1 MKEHVRWDLL
11 VIGELNVDIIA
22 AGLERLPELGKEIL
36 APSLELRMGSS
47 SAICA
52 AAASK
57 LGLRVGFVGKVGD
70 DLYGHFVLE
79 RLQDLGIDTAPI
91 IVDPSIR
98 TGATIAISTPA
109 DRGFVTYL
117 GSIAALTPEEVDLDL
132 FDHARHVHSSSFFL
146 QQGLQPGYPSL
157 FAAAKRRGCTT
168 SLDTGY
174 DPLERW
180 DSTLW
185 DTLHRTDVFLPN
197 EVEAP
202 AITGRADPGTASD
215 VLADVVPTVVV
226 KLGGGGAIARQG
238 TTCVR
243 VPAFPVEVIETTG
256 AGDTFNAGFLT
267 AWLRG
272 LTLEES
278 VTLGVAAGSL
288 SVTKVGGSEGAPTL
302 EEVCA
307 FLQGQGHS
315 LSRRL
320 RQGPARAGVA
330 RHVI

>member
-1 MKEHVRWDLL
+1 MKDYPRWDLL

-22 AGLERLPELGKEIL
+22 AGLEQLPELGKEIL

-52 AAASK
+52 AASSK

-70 DLYGHFVLE
+70 DLFGRFVVG
-79 RLQDLGIDTAPI
+79 RLQELGVDTGPI

-98 TGATIAISTPA
+98 TGASIAISTPH

-117 GSIAALTPEEVDLDL
+117 GSIAALVAQEVDHNL
-132 FDHARHVHSSSFFL
+132 FEQARHVHSSSFFL
-146 QQGLQPGYPSL
+146 QQALQPGYPHL
-157 FAAAKRRGCTT
+157 FAAAKLRGCTT

-180 DSTLW
+180 NSTLW
-185 DTLHRTDVFLPN
+185 ETLRHTDIFLPN

-202 AITGRADPGTASD
+202 AIAGEADSGAALE
-215 VLADVVPTVVV
+215 VLAAMVPTVVV
-226 KLGGGGAIARQG
+226 KLGDGGAVARQG
-238 TTCVR
+238 GKRVQ
-243 VPAFPVEVIETTG
+243 VPAFPVEVVETTG

-267 AWLRG
+267 AWLKG

-278 VTLGVAAGSL
+278 LTLGVAAGSL
-288 SVTKVGGSEGAPTL
+288 SVTQVGGSEGAPTL
-302 EEVCA
+302 EEVCV
-307 FLQGQGHS
+307 FLQEQGH
-315 LSRRL
+315 LL
-320 RQGPARAGVA
+320 GEKLA
-330 RHVI
+330 

>member
-1 MKEHVRWDLL
+1 MKEHARWDLL

-22 AGLERLPELGKEIL
+22 TGLERLPELGKEIL

-70 DLYGHFVLE
+70 DLFGRFVVE
-79 RLQDLGIDTAPI
+79 RLQELGVDTGPI

-98 TGATIAISTPA
+98 TGATIAISTPQ

-117 GSIAALTPEEVDLDL
+117 GSIAALTPEEVDHNL
-132 FDHARHVHSSSFFL
+132 FEQARHVHSSSFFL
-146 QQGLQPGYPSL
+146 QQGLQPGYPHL
-157 FAAAKRRGCTT
+157 FAAARMRGCTT

-185 DTLHRTDVFLPN
+185 DTLRQADIFLPN

-202 AITGRADPGTASD
+202 AITGRADPRAAAE
-215 VLADVVPTVVV
+215 VLAEVVPTVVV
-226 KLGGGGAIARQG
+226 KLGGGGALARQG
-238 TTCVR
+238 ERCVQ
-243 VPAFPVEVIETTG
+243 VSAFPVEVIETTG

-267 AWLRG
+267 AWLKG

-278 VTLGVAAGSL
+278 LTLGVAAGSL

-302 EEVCA
+302 EEMRV
-307 FLQGQGHS
+307 FLQERGHP
-315 LSRRL
+315 LGERL
-320 RQGPARAGVA
+320 NWGW
-330 RHVI
+330 

>member
-1 MKEHVRWDLL
+1 MKEHHRWDLL

-52 AAASK
+52 AASSK
-57 LGLRVGFVGKVGD
+57 LGLRVGFVGKVGR
-70 DLYGHFVLE
+70 DLFGRFVVG
-79 RLQDLGIDTAPI
+79 RLQEVGVDTEPI
-91 IVDPSIR
+91 IVDASIR
-98 TGATIAISTPA
+98 TGATIAISTPE

-117 GSIAALTPEEVDLDL
+117 GSIVALTPGDVDRNL
-132 FDHARHVHSSSFFL
+132 FEQARHVHSSSFFL
-146 QQGLQPGYPSL
+146 QRGLQPGYSNL
-157 FAAAKRRGCTT
+157 FAAAKVCGCTT

-185 DTLHRTDVFLPN
+185 DTLRQTDIFLPN

-202 AITGRADPGTASD
+202 AIARQADSQMALE
-215 VLADVVPTVVV
+215 VLGEIVPLVVV
-226 KLGGGGAIARQG
+226 KMGGRGAIARQG
-238 TTCVR
+238 ERCVQ
-243 VPAFPVEVIETTG
+243 VPAFPVEVVETTG

-267 AWLRG
+267 AWLKG
-272 LTLEES
+272 LTLRES
-278 VTLGVAAGSL
+278 LTLGVAAGSL

-307 FLQGQGHS
+307 FLQEQAHPLGEK
-315 LSRRL
+315 L
-320 RQGPARAGVA
+320 A
-330 RHVI
+330 

>member
-1 MKEHVRWDLL
+1 MKENARWDLL

-22 AGLERLPELGKEIL
+22 AGLERLPELGKEVL
-36 APSLELRMGSS
+36 APSFALRMGSS

-70 DLYGHFVLE
+70 DLFGGFVTE
-79 RLQDLGIDTAPI
+79 RLRELGVDTEPV
-91 IVDPSIR
+91 IVDSTIR
-98 TGATIAISTPA
+98 TGATIAISMPA
-109 DRGFVTYL
+109 DRAFITHL
-117 GSIAALTPEEVDLDL
+117 GCIAAFTPEEVDQEL
-132 FDHARHVHSSSFFL
+132 FSQARHVHSSSFFL

-157 FAAAKRRGCTT
+157 FAGAKMRGCTT

-185 DTLHRTDVFLPN
+185 DTLRQTDIFLPN

-202 AITGRADPGTASD
+202 AITGRRDPESALEA
-215 VLADVVPTVVV
+215 LAAVVPTVVV
-226 KLGGGGAIARQG
+226 KLGGRGAVAREEDV
-238 TTCVR
+238 CVR
-243 VPAFPVEVIETTG
+243 VPVFPVDVIETTG
-256 AGDTFNAGFLT
+256 AGDTFDAGFLT

-278 VTLGVAAGSL
+278 LTLGVAAGSL
-288 SVTKVGGSEGAPTL
+288 SVTKVGGSEGAPML
-302 EEVCA
+302 KEVVS
-307 FLQGQGHS
+307 FLRERGHP
-315 LSRRL
+315 LGRRL
-320 RQGPARAGVA
+320 AADWRPTAT
-330 RHVI
+330 

>member
-1 MKEHVRWDLL
+1 MKQHARWDLL

-57 LGLRVGFVGKVGD
+57 LGLQVGFIGKVGD
-70 DLYGHFVLE
+70 DLYGRFVLQ
-79 RLQDLGIDTAPI
+79 RLGELGVDTGPI

-98 TGATIAISTPA
+98 TGATIAISTA
-109 DRGFVTYL
+109 VDRGFITYL
-117 GSIAALTPEEVDLDL
+117 GSIAALLPEEVDQDL
-132 FDHARHVHSSSFFL
+132 FDQAQHVHSSSFFL
-146 QQGLQPGYPSL
+146 QQRLQRGYPDL
-157 FAAAKRRGCTT
+157 FAAAKARGCTT

-185 DTLHRTDVFLPN
+185 DALRWTDIFLPN

-202 AITGRADPGTASD
+202 AITGRPDPRSALE
-215 VLADVVPTVVV
+215 VLAEAVPTVVI
-226 KLGGGGAIARQG
+226 KLGSGGAIARQG
-238 TTCVR
+238 DRCVR
-243 VPAFPVEVIETTG
+243 VPVFPVEVVETTG
-256 AGDTFNAGFLT
+256 AGDTFNAGFIT
-267 AWLRG
+267 GWLRG
-272 LTLEES
+272 LALEES
-278 VTLGVAAGSL
+278 LSLGVAAGSL

-302 EEVCA
+302 GEVCA
-307 FLQGQGHS
+307 FLEQRGHP
-315 LSRRL
+315 LWKRL
-320 RQGPARAGVA
+320 AHGHKGCSGCP
-330 RHVI
+330 

>member
-1 MKEHVRWDLL
+1 MRERGHWDLL

-22 AGLERLPELGKEIL
+22 AGLERLPKLGEEIL
-36 APSLELRMGSS
+36 ASNLELRMGSS

-70 DLYGHFVLE
+70 DLFGHFVVE
-79 RLQDLGIDTAPI
+79 RLQELGVDTKPI

-98 TGATIAISTPA
+98 TGATISISTSE
-109 DRGFVTYL
+109 DRGLVTYL
-117 GSIAALTPEEVDLDL
+117 GSISALTLQDIDPSL
-132 FDHARHVHSSSFFL
+132 FNQTRHVHSSSFFL
-146 QQGLQPGYPSL
+146 QLKLLPDYPDL
-157 FAAAKRRGCTT
+157 FAAAKEYGCTT

-174 DPLERW
+174 DPMKRW

-185 DTLHRTDVFLPN
+185 DTLHQTDVFLPN

-202 AITGRADPGTASD
+202 AIAGRGDLGAALET
-215 VLADVVPTVVV
+215 LAEVVPTVVV
-226 KLGGGGAIARQG
+226 KLGSEGALAYQEEKKVQI
-238 TTCVR
+238 
-243 VPAFPVEVIETTG
+243 PAFPVEVVETTG

-278 VTLGVAAGSL
+278 LILGVAAGSL
-288 SVTKVGGSEGAPTL
+288 SVTKIGGSEGAPWLKEVGDFLL
-302 EEVCA
+302 E
-307 FLQGQGHS
+307 QGHP
-315 LSRRL
+315 LGKRL
-320 RQGPARAGVA
+320 AQGLEP
-330 RHVI
+330 

>member
-1 MKEHVRWDLL
+1 MKEHARWDLL

-22 AGLERLPELGKEIL
+22 AGLDRLPELGKEVL
-36 APSLELRMGSS
+36 APSFELRMGSS

-70 DLYGHFVLE
+70 DLFGGFVLE
-79 RLQDLGIDTAPI
+79 RLRALGVDTEPI

-117 GSIAALTPEEVDLDL
+117 GCIAAFTAEEVDQYLLDG
-132 FDHARHVHSSSFFL
+132 AQHVHSSSFFL
-146 QQGLQPGYPSL
+146 QQGLQPGYPGL
-157 FAAAKRRGCTT
+157 FAEAKARGCTT

-185 DTLHRTDVFLPN
+185 DTLRQTDIFLPN

-202 AITGRADPGTASD
+202 AITGRPDPVSALES
-215 VLADVVPTVVV
+215 LAEVVPTVVV
-226 KLGGGGAIARQG
+226 KLGGRGAVACQG
-238 TTCVR
+238 ESCVQ
-243 VPAFPVEVIETTG
+243 VPVFPVEVVETTG
-256 AGDTFNAGFLT
+256 AGDTFDAGFLT

-272 LTLEES
+272 LNLEACL
-278 VTLGVAAGSL
+278 TLGVAAGSL
-288 SVTKVGGSEGAPTL
+288 SVTKVGGSEGAPTM
-302 EEVCA
+302 EEVAA
-307 FLQGQGHS
+307 FLEDRGHS
-315 LSRRL
+315 LVRRL
-320 RQGPARAGVA
+320 AASGLSA
-330 RHVI
+330 I